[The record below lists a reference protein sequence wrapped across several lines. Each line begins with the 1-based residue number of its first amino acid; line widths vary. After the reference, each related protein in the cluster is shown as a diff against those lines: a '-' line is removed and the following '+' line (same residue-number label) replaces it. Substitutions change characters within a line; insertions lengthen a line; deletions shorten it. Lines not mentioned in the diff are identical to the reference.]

1 MSRPLRR
8 SVVDALAARARD
20 ALGPEATPL
29 FYVEAWVRA
38 GLSMRALA
46 RTLSADL
53 GYPVSRSFV
62 SFAAQRLAPD
72 ARERIAAARQ
82 EGRDVTCDTGLTATL
97 VMQPTAVVSRT
108 GEDHQPR
115 ATHTEND
122 RAT

>member
-8 SVVDALAARARD
+8 VVVDALAARARD

-72 ARERIAAARQ
+72 ARGRIAAARQ
-82 EGRDVTCDTGLTATL
+82 EGRDLTCNALHIATL
-97 VMQPTAVVSRT
+97 VKRATAVASRS
-108 GEDHQPR
+108 GENHDPR
-115 ATHTEND
+115 SRQSEND
-122 RAT
+122 GDT